1 MFFNVLAIT
10 IFNVLFL
17 LFGSEGTSFGVYEIK
32 RSLTPLGWAAVI
44 ILPTALLFGAIYP
57 VVKILKKPKLK

>member
-1 MFFNVLAIT
+1 MFFNVLAAT
-10 IFNVLFL
+10 IFNWLFL

-44 ILPTALLFGAIYP
+44 ILPTALLFGAIYL
-57 VVKILKKPKLK
+57 VVIILKKPKLK